1 MRGPSPALHGTAVFP
16 AVPRASCC
24 WFTGDALQR
33 VSKHMRK
40 PLCALWVVRVR
51 TCSVEQ
57 AQRDVARAQSVAGFS
72 VLRFSF
78 LVPVFVRFGSF
89 FFCVHSPCGWRECRL
104 ACAHARSAV
113 GSRTRARRPEQK
125 HRLHARRPVPG
136 KRCSRARSVVRWC
149 CWRRWCY
156 CSGCRAGVLR
166 LCQTPRARGRR
177 AATRTATRT
186 SSTLASRRPWRTRR
200 RRTRAL
206 RATRRSRCSCG
217 CARTACRAA

>member
-89 FFCVHSPCGWRECRL
+89 F
-104 ACAHARSAV
+104 ACI
-113 GSRTRARRPEQK
+113 RR
-125 HRLHARRPVPG
+125 V
-136 KRCSRARSVVRWC
+136 
-149 CWRRWCY
+149 
-156 CSGCRAGVLR
+156 AGVSVASLVLTPEAPLGAAQEPGGQSR
-166 LCQTPRARGRR
+166 STDCTRDGLCRERDAAERDPRCAGAAGGAGATALGAVR
-177 AATRTATRT
+177 A
-186 SSTLASRRPWRTRR
+186 
-200 RRTRAL
+200 
-206 RATRRSRCSCG
+206 C
-217 CARTACRAA
+217 